1 MTATYNTALSCRRLS
16 TAGEVPCL
24 FTCLVQHAALKLEG
38 TGLVFR
44 FSVIETIV
52 YTFTTISRHFLLYWE
67 ETAELRV
74 DLMMII
80 DALQKGG

>member
-1 MTATYNTALSCRRLS
+1 MKCHVCLQGGTARSFKTRRL
-16 TAGEVPCL
+16 L
-24 FTCLVQHAALKLEG
+24 
-38 TGLVFR
+38 FR
-44 FSVIETIV
+44 FSVIETIA

>member
-1 MTATYNTALSCRRLS
+1 MKCH
-16 TAGEVPCL
+16 VCL
-24 FTCLVQHAALKLEG
+24 QEGTALKLDG
-38 TGLVFR
+38 TGLLFR

-52 YTFTTISRHFLLYWE
+52 YTLTTISRHFLLYWE

>member
-1 MTATYNTALSCRRLS
+1 MFVYK
-16 TAGEVPCL
+16 E
-24 FTCLVQHAALKLEG
+24 VQHAALKLEG
-38 TGLVFR
+38 TGLLFR

-52 YTFTTISRHFLLYWE
+52 YTFTTISQHFLLYWE